1 MLKTKTPQR
10 RLASVSVAADEADV
24 CTRTVRRWIA
34 SGRLKAYQVGP
45 RLIKVDLNDLDAMLQ
60 PIGGGDA
67 A

>member
-1 MLKTKTPQR
+1 MKLTTPQR
-10 RLASVSVAADEADV
+10 RLASISVAADEADV

-34 SGRLKAYQVGP
+34 SGRLRAYQVGP

-60 PIGGGDA
+60 PIGGDA